1 MCQGHLEARRQRE
14 AGCGWIFKR
23 INLRRVKSYQNHQ
36 GGYFK
41 AHALPKDSDGTSE
54 CCYLLPFPSTP
65 SKNQEPFN
73 TVSHCWWKCYKSINY
88 IVHTGC
94 KGVGY
99 ISMNYY
105 NTGNLIQTKML
116 LHDFSYGVLLGRQ
129 QISHQD
135 SFKLILNFLSAIW
148 DGKS

>member
-1 MCQGHLEARRQRE
+1 M
-14 AGCGWIFKR
+14 
-23 INLRRVKSYQNHQ
+23 
-36 GGYFK
+36 
-41 AHALPKDSDGTSE
+41 
-54 CCYLLPFPSTP
+54 
-65 SKNQEPFN
+65 
-73 TVSHCWWKCYKSINY
+73 SHGWWKCYKSINY
-88 IVHTGC
+88 IVHTGF

-105 NTGNLIQTKML
+105 NIGNLIQTKML
-116 LHDFSYGVLLGRQ
+116 LPDFSCGVLLGRQ